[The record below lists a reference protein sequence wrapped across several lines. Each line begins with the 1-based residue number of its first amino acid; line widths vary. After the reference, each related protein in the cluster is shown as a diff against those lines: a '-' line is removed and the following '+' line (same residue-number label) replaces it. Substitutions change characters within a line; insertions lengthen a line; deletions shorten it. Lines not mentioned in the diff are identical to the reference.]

1 MGVPRYTKDE
11 RGRILQVEYQSG
23 LNVKI
28 FYGPEDLE
36 RVGFTF
42 IQNREDEMR
51 TRSVFLGLVI
61 GLISFCVVTALA
73 TTGHAQEKQIKIRYV
88 TQLPATHLLTQA
100 EMKMAKM
107 IEERSKGRVKVEVY
121 PAGQLYKAMELL
133 NAVMSGAVEMGTTPG
148 AMFTGPLPL
157 MDVFDIPI
165 LLKDYGE
172 VLKGWQGEPGDILR
186 AQLEKIG
193 IKTIGFSAYGENLSF
208 CSHKPLTKPADFKG
222 IKIRCNTNMGAD
234 LVKEFGAA
242 PVIFSSAEV
251 YDALQRKTI
260 DAANSGVTSFVERK
274 WYEVTEHAT
283 LTWASYS
290 VWPEMI
296 NLKFWNSLP
305 KDIQQMILD
314 VGKEHQAYL
323 LKETAK
329 SDKEA
334 VDFLKTKLKIYEL
347 TAADKKA
354 WMDVGRKPVVDA
366 WLKRTGADGKRIMDW
381 IDKYLKH

>member
-1 MGVPRYTKDE
+1 MVLTIPSFK
-11 RGRILQVEYQSG
+11 
-23 LNVKI
+23 K
-28 FYGPEDLE
+28 
-36 RVGFTF
+36 
-42 IQNREDEMR
+42 REDGMR
-51 TRSVFLGLVI
+51 TRSVLCGLV
-61 GLISFCVVTALA
+61 VVLVSLFMVAVFATASY
-73 TTGHAQEKQIKIRYV
+73 AQEKQIKIRYV

-100 EMKMAKM
+100 EMKMAKA
-107 IEERSKGRVKVEVY
+107 IEERSRGRVKVEVY

-133 NAVMSGAVEMGTTPG
+133 NAVMSGAAEMGTTPG
-148 AMFTGPLPL
+148 AMFTGPVPA
-157 MDVFDIPI
+157 MDVFDIPL

-172 VLKGWQGEPGDILR
+172 VLKVWQGEPGDMLR
-186 AQLEKIG
+186 AQMEKIG

-222 IKIRCNTNMGAD
+222 LKIRCNTNMGAD

-305 KDIQQMILD
+305 KDIQQILLD

-323 LKETAK
+323 LKETART
-329 SDKEA
+329 DKEA
-334 VDFLKTKLKIYEL
+334 VDFLKTKLKVYEL
-347 TAADKKA
+347 TAADRKV
-354 WMDVGRKPVVDA
+354 WMDAGRKPVVDA
-366 WLKRTGADGKRIMDW
+366 WLKRTGSDGKKIMDW
-381 IDKYLKH
+381 IDKNTKHLKE

>member
-1 MGVPRYTKDE
+1 
-11 RGRILQVEYQSG
+11 
-23 LNVKI
+23 
-28 FYGPEDLE
+28 
-36 RVGFTF
+36 
-42 IQNREDEMR
+42 MR
-51 TRSVFLGLVI
+51 MRCVLWGWIVVLASLLVVAAI
-61 GLISFCVVTALA
+61 
-73 TTGHAQEKQIKIRYV
+73 TGAVDAQEKQIKIRYA

-100 EMKMAKM
+100 EMKMAKA
-107 IEERSKGRVKVEVY
+107 IEERSKGRVKMEVY

-133 NAVMSGAVEMGTTPG
+133 NAVMSGAAEMGTTPG
-148 AMFTGPLPL
+148 AMFTGPVPT
-157 MDVFDIPI
+157 MDVFDIPL

-172 VLKGWQGEPGDILR
+172 VLKTWEGEPGDILR
-186 AQLEKIG
+186 AKMEKVG
-193 IKTIGFSAYGENLSF
+193 IKTIGFAAYGENLSF

-222 IKIRCNTNMGAD
+222 LKIRCNTNMGAD

-296 NLKFWNSLP
+296 NAKFWNSLP
-305 KDIQQMILD
+305 KHIQQILLE

-323 LKETAK
+323 LKETART
-329 SDKEA
+329 DKEA
-334 VDFLKTKLKIYEL
+334 VDFLRTKLKIYEL
-347 TAADKKA
+347 TPADRKA
-354 WMDVGRKPVVDA
+354 WMDAGRKPVVDA
-366 WLKRTGADGKRIMDW
+366 WLKRTGPDGKKIMDW
-381 IDKYLKH
+381 IEKNFKH

>member
-1 MGVPRYTKDE
+1 
-11 RGRILQVEYQSG
+11 
-23 LNVKI
+23 
-28 FYGPEDLE
+28 
-36 RVGFTF
+36 
-42 IQNREDEMR
+42 MR
-51 TRSVFLGLVI
+51 TRNVFFGLVV

-73 TTGHAQEKQIKIRYV
+73 TTGYAQEKQIKIRYV

-148 AMFTGPLPL
+148 AMFTGPVPL
-157 MDVFDIPI
+157 MDFFDIPL

-172 VLKGWQGEPGDILR
+172 VLKAWQGEPGDILR

-222 IKIRCNTNMGAD
+222 LKIRCNTNMGAD

-274 WYEVTEHAT
+274 WYEVTEQAT

-305 KDIQQMILD
+305 KDIQQIILD
-314 VGKEHQAYL
+314 VGKEHQAYVL
-323 LKETAK
+323 NETAK
-329 SDKEA
+329 SDKDA
-334 VDFLKTKLKIYEL
+334 VDFLKTKLKVYEL

-354 WMDVGRKPVVDA
+354 WMDAGRRPVVDA
-366 WLKRTGADGKRIMDW
+366 WLKRTGADGKKIMDW
-381 IDKYLKH
+381 IDKNLKH